1 MYTDEQDTA
10 AAIQRRTS
18 SFVEAAQ
25 SSPRPLLGALL
36 ALHDTT
42 TAKLAARAG
51 FDWVMI
57 DLEHSPYTM
66 QQISELVHAVSGAS
80 EGRCL
85 PLIRLPS
92 HGTEYI
98 KWALDT
104 GAAGIVVPMVQ
115 TPEEM
120 ESITQRALYPPR
132 GARSFGPYH
141 APFGD
146 VSTRSFAEYYAKAQ
160 RRQIAILPVLESR
173 EAVENAEAIL
183 SIDGVS
189 GAFVGP
195 YDLRLSYGLPGG
207 SDGPEPEFVDAV
219 TRICTIGKQ
228 LDKPI
233 GSMGSTEE
241 MACKRA
247 AQGMSFMLVSFDYN
261 AVAAGYR
268 AHLEA
273 ANRGLRSV

>member
-1 MYTDEQDTA
+1 MYTDDQDIA
-10 AAIQRRTS
+10 AAIQRRPS
-18 SFVEAAQ
+18 SFTEAAQ
-25 SSPRPLLGALL
+25 SSSRPLLGALL
-36 ALHDTT
+36 ALHDTI

-66 QQISELVHAVSGAS
+66 QQVSELVHAVQGAS
-80 EGRCL
+80 EGCCL
-85 PLIRLPS
+85 ALIRLPS

-104 GAAGIVVPMVQ
+104 GAAGIIVPMVQ
-115 TPEEM
+115 TPEQM
-120 ESITQRALYPPR
+120 ESIIKHALYPPR

-146 VSTRSFAEYYAKAQ
+146 ASTRSFAEYYAKAQ
-160 RRQIAILPVLESR
+160 ARQIAILPILESR
-173 EAVENAEAIL
+173 KAVENAEAIL

-207 SDGPEPEFVDAV
+207 SDGPEAEFVDAV
-219 TRICTIGKQ
+219 TKICMIGKR
-228 LDKPI
+228 LGKPI

-247 AQGMSFMLVSFDYN
+247 KQGMSFLLVSFDYN
-261 AVAAGYR
+261 AVAAGYK

-273 ANRGLRSV
+273 ANRGVQSS